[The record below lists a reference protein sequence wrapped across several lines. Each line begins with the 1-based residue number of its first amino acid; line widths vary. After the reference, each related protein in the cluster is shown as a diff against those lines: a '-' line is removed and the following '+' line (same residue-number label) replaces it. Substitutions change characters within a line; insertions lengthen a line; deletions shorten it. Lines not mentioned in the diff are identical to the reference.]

1 MFLSSNLSSRTMA
14 EDKCMPI
21 AIIGLGGR
29 FPGDA
34 SSPERLW
41 ELVSEGRSARSEV
54 PKDRFNVDAFYHPH
68 HERQG
73 TLNVRHAH
81 LMNGDIAAFDAPFF
95 SITPAEAKAMDPQQ
109 RMALECTYEA
119 LENGTRG
126 PLLPF
131 FPCLSFRSC

>member
-1 MFLSSNLSSRTMA
+1 
-14 EDKCMPI
+14 MPI